1 MARVLIHEPHDD
13 TSVLLE
19 LVVSRLGHEPVAA
32 RSASVEDQAVDAA
45 VIEPGDVE
53 GRRLAGALRALN
65 VPVLF
70 TSIYPPSDDL
80 LELGPSAY
88 LVKPFPIYELER
100 ALEQALAQGAT
111 APAAAA
117 R

>member
-1 MARVLIHEPHDD
+1 M
-13 TSVLLE
+13 
-19 LVVSRLGHEPVAA
+19 
-32 RSASVEDQAVDAA
+32 DAA
-45 VIEPGDVE
+45 VIEPGDRDGV
-53 GRRLAGALRALN
+53 RLAEALRALN
-65 VPVLF
+65 VPVIF
-70 TSIYPPSDDL
+70 TSIYPSSDDL

-100 ALEQALAQGAT
+100 ALEQALSQGAS